1 MGRRGYSRKGQGE
14 AKTMLVVI
22 ELIAVVVILASLIF
36 MIKDKN
42 TVIKHVD
49 LDQELTADAMNAL
62 PKGMKVEDSAV
73 HKEPLFGDEQNG

>member
-62 PKGMKVEDSAV
+62 PKGMRVENSAE
-73 HKEPLFGDEQNG
+73 HMEPLFGDEQNG

>member
-1 MGRRGYSRKGQGE
+1 MRKRGCLRKGQGE
-14 AKTMLVVI
+14 AKTMLLVI
-22 ELIAVVVILASLIF
+22 ELIAVIVIIASLYL

-62 PKGMKVEDSAV
+62 PKGMKVEDSAE

>member
-1 MGRRGYSRKGQGE
+1 MRKRGYLRKGQGE
-14 AKTMLVVI
+14 AKTMLLVI
-22 ELIAVVVILASLIF
+22 ELIAVIVIIASLYL

-49 LDQELTADAMNAL
+49 LDKELTADAMNAL
-62 PKGMKVEDSAV
+62 PRGMKAEDSAE